1 LIPMPLPRFGFKT
14 GLFTTIF
21 FCWLFGFSLNHG
33 TIGFILLALIAL
45 TIHEITHILC
55 CELLGF
61 PVRELRWT
69 LLGGCLKVDPAF
81 TINPAAESLIAASGP
96 CANLLMA
103 AGVLY
108 LGLLGIKNEYLSY
121 WLQINFFIGFL
132 NLIPAVPLD
141 GGRILHAWL
150 NKNFGLKNS
159 YSIQK
164 KITAVIGLLF
174 LALGIARLYQHQAGT
189 LHLSI
194 AIFIIYHWFSFKNAN
209 MTLILK
215 TLQQK
220 RKNLVQKGFL
230 NIKPVLVDANTPI
243 RLPLE
248 YYGSADY
255 LLFFYQDKTE
265 KMRIIREETAWNSL
279 INQGFDVSFGKIKC
293 CTITSD
299 EVE

>member
-1 LIPMPLPRFGFKT
+1 MIPMPLPRFGFKT

-33 TIGFILLALIAL
+33 TIGFILLALAAL
-45 TIHEITHILC
+45 AIHETTHILC

-69 LLGGCLKVDPAF
+69 LLGGSLKVDPAF
-81 TINPAAESLIAASGP
+81 TINPTAESLIAASGP

-108 LGLLGIKNEYLSY
+108 LELLGIKNGYLSY
-121 WLQINFFIGFL
+121 WLQINLFIGFL

-150 NKNFGLKNS
+150 NKNLGLKNS

-174 LALGIARLYQHQAGT
+174 LTLGSVRLYQHQAGT
-189 LHLSI
+189 IHLSI
-194 AIFIIYHWFSFKNAN
+194 AIFIIYHWFSFKNPDIS
-209 MTLILK
+209 LILK

-220 RKNLVQKGFL
+220 RKNLIRDGFL
-230 NIKPVLVDANTPI
+230 NIKPVLVEPNTPL

-255 LLFFYQDKTE
+255 LLFFYQDKTK
-265 KMRIIREETAWNSL
+265 KMRIISEETAWDSL
-279 INQGFDVSFGKIKC
+279 INQGFDASFEKIIY
-293 CTITSD
+293 CTISSD